1 MRTGILGGSFN
12 PVHNGHIAIARGMI
26 EHNVVDE
33 VALMV
38 SPQNPIKPINSL
50 LPENVRLL
58 LAQMAC
64 NGEKNIFASDFE
76 FSLAR
81 PSYTWDTLCSMRKSF
96 PEKDFVLLI
105 GADNWKIFS
114 QWRNNKD
121 IINNFEIAIYPRLG
135 FNVYKSL
142 LPPNVKYVD
151 MPLYNIS
158 STEIRDKISLGKDVS
173 DYLPH
178 AVYSEIKS
186 KRYFRTHSRTVCNSD
201 GCKNKPL

>member
-12 PVHNGHIAIARGMI
+12 PVHNGHIAIAQGMI

-50 LPENVRLL
+50 LPEKTRLL

-64 NGEKNIFASDFE
+64 GGEKNIFASDFE

-81 PSYTWDTLCSMRKSF
+81 PSYTWDTLCTLQKSF

-114 QWRNNKD
+114 LWRNNQD
-121 IINNFEIAIYPRLG
+121 IINNFDIAIYPRAG
-135 FNVYKSL
+135 FTVSESSL
-142 LPPNVKYVD
+142 PTRVKYVD

-158 STEIRDKISLGKDVS
+158 STEIRDKISLGEDVS
-173 DYLPH
+173 EYLPH

-186 KRYFRTHSRTVCNSD
+186 KRYFCTHSRTECKGNS
-201 GCKNKPL
+201 CKNKPL

>member
-12 PVHNGHIAIARGMI
+12 PVHNGHIAIARGML

-38 SPQNPIKPINSL
+38 SPQNPIKPISSL
-50 LPENVRLL
+50 LPENTRLR

-76 FSLAR
+76 FSLTR
-81 PSYTWDTLCSMRKSF
+81 PSYTWNTLCSLRKSF
-96 PEKDFVLLI
+96 PEKDVVLLI
-105 GADNWKIFS
+105 GADNWEIFS

-121 IINNFEIAIYPRLG
+121 IINNFEIAIYPRTG
-135 FNVYKSL
+135 FIVSKSS
-142 LPPNVKYVD
+142 LPPKVKYVD

-158 STEIRDKISLGKDVS
+158 STEIRDKISQGKDVS
-173 DYLPH
+173 EYLPH
-178 AVYSEIKS
+178 AVYEEIKS
-186 KRYFRTHSRTVCNSD
+186 KNYFGTHSDINGTIEWN
-201 GCKNKPL
+201 L